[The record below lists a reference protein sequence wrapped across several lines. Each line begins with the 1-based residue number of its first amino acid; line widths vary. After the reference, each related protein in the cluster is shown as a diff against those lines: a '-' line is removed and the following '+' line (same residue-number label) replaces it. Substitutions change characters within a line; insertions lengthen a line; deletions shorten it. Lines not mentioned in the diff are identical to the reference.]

1 MSSIDEKYRLGFSYI
16 PAIGPA
22 RFKLIETFFP
32 SLEAAWCSDAAS
44 LKRCGLDENT
54 VSCFVKQ
61 RPAIKLDARL
71 EEMRRLDISLLSWH
85 DAGYPARLKEIYDH
99 PHTLFVQGQIKPEDE
114 LCLAVVG
121 SRRPT
126 LYGRQVAEELCA
138 GLARNQITVVS
149 GLARGIDTISHGA
162 ALASGGRT
170 LAVLGG
176 GLDAIYPSENSHL
189 AAHIAAKG
197 ALISEYPPG
206 VRPRPEHFPR
216 RNRILAG
223 LCLGVLVVE
232 AGETSGALI
241 TAQLALEQNRE
252 VFAVPGSILSPA
264 STGCN
269 RLLQEG
275 AKLVTGIGDI
285 LEELNMSAAACQP
298 AIPGLDAD
306 SPLEKLLLQQLTAEP
321 RHIDEICRA
330 VGAPASAVS
339 GTLTMLEIKGRVK
352 QVGAMNFALV
362 RDSDRTFYTR
372 VE

>member
-1 MSSIDEKYRLGFSYI
+1 MSSTDEKYRLGFSYI
-16 PAIGPA
+16 PAIGPV
-22 RFKLIETFFP
+22 RFKQIETFFP
-32 SLEAAWCSDAAS
+32 SLEAAWQADVAS
-44 LKRCGLDENT
+44 LKKCGLDDNA
-54 VSCFVKQ
+54 VRGLVQQ
-61 RPAIKLDARL
+61 RPAIDLDARL
-71 EEMRRLDISLLSWH
+71 EQMRRLDISLLSWH
-85 DAGYPARLKEIYDH
+85 DAGYPARLREIYDH
-99 PHTLFVQGQIKPEDE
+99 PHVLFMRGEIKPEDE

-126 LYGRQVAEELCA
+126 LYGRQVAEEFCA
-138 GLARNQITVVS
+138 GLAHNQITVVS

-162 ALASGGRT
+162 ALASNGRT

-176 GLDAIYPSENSHL
+176 GLDSIYPAENSQL
-189 AAHIAAKG
+189 ATRITASG
-197 ALISEYPPG
+197 ALLSEYPPG
-206 VRPRPEHFPR
+206 VRPRPDHFPR

-252 VFAVPGSILSPA
+252 VFAIPGSILSPA

-269 RLLQEG
+269 RLIQEG
-275 AKLVTGIGDI
+275 AKLVSRIGDI

-298 AIPGLDAD
+298 QIPGLDAD
-306 SPLEKLLLQQLTAEP
+306 NPVESLLLQQITAEP

-330 VGAPASAVS
+330 AGAPASIVS
-339 GTLTMLEIKGRVK
+339 GALTMLEIKGLVK

-362 RDSDRTFYTR
+362 RDSDRAYRTR

>member
-1 MSSIDEKYRLGFSYI
+1 MSSADEKYRLGFSYI
-16 PAIGPA
+16 PAIGPV
-22 RFKLIETFFP
+22 RFKQIETFFS
-32 SLEAAWCSDAAS
+32 SLEEAWGADAAS
-44 LKRCGLDENT
+44 LKKSGLDENT
-54 VSCFVKQ
+54 VRSFIRL
-61 RPAIKLDARL
+61 RPAIDLDARL
-71 EEMRRLDISLLSWH
+71 ERMRRLEISLVSWH
-85 DAGYPARLKEIYDH
+85 DSGYPARLKEVYDH
-99 PHTLFVQGQIKPEDE
+99 PHVLFRRGEIKPADE
-114 LCLAVVG
+114 LCLGVVG

-126 LYGRQVAEELCA
+126 LYGRQVAEEFCA
-138 GLARNQITVVS
+138 GLAHNKITVVS

-176 GLDAIYPSENSHL
+176 GLDTIYPAENSQL
-189 AAHIAAKG
+189 ATRITANG
-197 ALISEYPPG
+197 ALLSEYPPG

-252 VFAVPGSILSPA
+252 VFAIPGSILSPA
-264 STGCN
+264 SAGCN
-269 RLLQEG
+269 RLIQEG
-275 AKLVTGIGDI
+275 AKLATSIGDI
-285 LEELNMSAAACQP
+285 LEELNMSATACQP
-298 AIPGLDAD
+298 EILGMKAD
-306 SPLEKLLLQQLTAEP
+306 SAIETLLLQNLGAEP

-330 VGAPASAVS
+330 AEIPANIVS
-339 GTLTMLEIKGRVK
+339 GALTVLEIKGLVK

-362 RDSDRTFYTR
+362 RDSDRAYSVR